1 MNKIKLNPNDWKIY
15 LKNTNSKIFNTIDQ
29 LKEFLLNLLK
39 KYPNDKYSIKYDL
52 SLINNKYWLIYYII
66 KN

>member
-29 LKEFLLNLLK
+29 LKEFLLNLLE
-39 KYPNDKYSIKYDL
+39 KYPNDKYRIKYDL

-66 KN
+66 KY

>member
-15 LKNTNSKIFNTIDQ
+15 LKNTNSKIFNSIDQ
-29 LKEFLLNLLK
+29 LKEFLLNLLE
-39 KYPNDKYSIKYDL
+39 KYPNDKYRIKYDL

>member
-15 LKNTNSKIFNTIDQ
+15 LKYSNIEIFDTIDQ
-29 LKEFLLNLLK
+29 VKEFLLNLLK
-39 KYPNDKYSIKYDL
+39 KYTNDKYSIKYNL
-52 SLINNKYWLIYYII
+52 SWINNKYWLIYYII